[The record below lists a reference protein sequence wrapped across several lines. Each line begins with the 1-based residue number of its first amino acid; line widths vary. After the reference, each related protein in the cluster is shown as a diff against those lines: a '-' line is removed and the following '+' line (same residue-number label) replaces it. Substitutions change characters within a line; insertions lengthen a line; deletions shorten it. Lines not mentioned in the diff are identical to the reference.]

1 MIFQCSLCLKVQQM
15 SKYGSKVFKNLVF
28 DDTRPLWNQLLWWNN
43 AATFLNDIETS
54 KMRENAKNSKTISMK
69 RKSIFVKLIFR
80 HAIMRNIINVKT
92 PLHGIKQTDAAPHH
106 SICMIYVWKC
116 CRFFPPHPKMPPT
129 SKLEKGWKTSLPAC
143 LLRFRSF
150 GCHLTGSTVKT

>member
-1 MIFQCSLCLKVQQM
+1 MVPKCSKTWFLMIRGHFGTNFCGGTMRQRFWMILKFQ
-15 SKYGSKVFKNLVF
+15 
-28 DDTRPLWNQLLWWNN
+28 
-43 AATFLNDIETS
+43 

-150 GCHLTGSTVKT
+150 GCHLTGSTAKTWIWDF

>member
-106 SICMIYVWKC
+106 SICMIYVYGNVAVFFHHILKCLQQASWKKVGKHLCQLAC
-116 CRFFPPHPKMPPT
+116 CV
-129 SKLEKGWKTSLPAC
+129 LD
-143 LLRFRSF
+143 
-150 GCHLTGSTVKT
+150 HLAVI

>member
-1 MIFQCSLCLKVQQM
+1 M

-116 CRFFPPHPKMPPT
+116 CRFFHHILKCLQQA
-129 SKLEKGWKTSLPAC
+129 SWKKVGKHLCQLAC
-143 LLRFRSF
+143 CVLD
-150 GCHLTGSTVKT
+150 HLAVI